1 MTCMSSDFEIPRSSV
16 SKKGKHQQVLTHLQA
31 AHFLS
36 GSGRL
41 CSLKISTEQVQFWH
55 PKTNPSTPKP
65 SHHCSRKRSSSQ
77 LNNQLVNTWWIQW
90 VDHVTMFEKP
100 MHLAVHLVLSTCK
113 ERPRDSTVGAAP
125 KPAPY
130 RAWPS
135 SLLAAGVHVSNLNQ
149 IFTRKFWSKIK
160 ISKMYVK
167 SLWGRSVPYF
177 SPSKIASGL
186 IQSEEWFWY
195 FSIWAMA
202 TWWRMTPGSFGHV
215 VLFWYHSRHIQLH
228 IYTRALQILYIVHH
242 ICRTTDIYFL
252 SFFGNSGLNDAA
264 TA

>member
-1 MTCMSSDFEIPRSSV
+1 M
-16 SKKGKHQQVLTHLQA
+16 LTHLQA

-41 CSLKISTEQVQFWH
+41 CSLKKSTEQVQSWH

-65 SHHCSRKRSSSQ
+65 SHQCSRKNSSSK
-77 LNNQLVNTWWIQW
+77 LNNELINTWWIQW
-90 VDHVTMFEKP
+90 VDHVTMFETP
-100 MHLAVHLVLSTCK
+100 MHLEVHLVLSTCK

-135 SLLAAGVHVSNLNQ
+135 SLLAAGVHVSNLYQ
-149 IFTRKFWSKIK
+149 IFTRSSRGNCWSKIK

-167 SLWGRSVPYF
+167 SLWGRLVPGSLF
-177 SPSKIASGL
+177 FPIQIASGL

-195 FSIWAMA
+195 FNIWAIT
-202 TWWRMTPGSFGHV
+202 TWWRMTPGSFSHV
-215 VLFWYHSRHIQLH
+215 VFFWYHSRHIQLH
-228 IYTRALQILYIVHH
+228 IYTHALQSLYIIYH
-242 ICRTTDIYFL
+242 IRRTTDIYFL
-252 SFFGNSGLNDAA
+252 SLVIRVLTMLPRPN
-264 TA
+264 